1 MSDEKRFMDNK
12 NIEEVTPDML
22 ITEYL
27 NNTSELKDLDKISEA
42 YDTVD
47 RALFLSDVT
56 PEIADAIEHIIR
68 IYNVM
73 DKDLPIEERKPIKLF
88 INSNGGS
95 AIGCLEIIDA
105 INLSKTPV
113 YTINIGLAASAG
125 LDVFITGKKR
135 FCYPNATF
143 LFHEGS
149 TSLSSI
155 DAGKF
160 RNYSDWY
167 DRLLKRTK
175 DNLIKNTKVT
185 PELYKEKQ
193 NDDWW
198 FFAEEA
204 IEYGFCDEVLEEF
217 I

>member
-1 MSDEKRFMDNK
+1 MSDENRFMDDK

-42 YDTVD
+42 YDTID
-47 RALFLSDVT
+47 RVLFLSDVM
-56 PEIADAIEHIIR
+56 PETADAIEHVIR

-73 DKDLPIEERKPIKLF
+73 DKDLSIEERKPIKLF

-125 LDVFITGKKR
+125 LDIFITGKKR

-204 IEYGFCDEVLEEF
+204 IEYGFCDEILEEF

>member
-1 MSDEKRFMDNK
+1 MSDEKKFMDNK

-42 YDTVD
+42 YDTID

-73 DKDLPIEERKPIKLF
+73 DKDLPTEERKPIKLF

>member
-73 DKDLPIEERKPIKLF
+73 DKDIPTEERKPIKLF

>member
-1 MSDEKRFMDNK
+1 MSDEKRFMDDK

-47 RALFLSDVT
+47 RVLFLSDVL
-56 PEIADAIEHIIR
+56 PETADAIEHVIR

-125 LDVFITGKKR
+125 LDIFITGKKR

-204 IEYGFCDEVLEEF
+204 IEYGFCDEILEEF

>member
-1 MSDEKRFMDNK
+1 MSDDKNFMNDK
-12 NIEEVTPDML
+12 QISDVTPELL
-22 ITEYL
+22 IREYL
-27 NNTSELKDLDKISEA
+27 NNTSELKSLDDISEV
-42 YDTVD
+42 YDTID
-47 RALFLSDVT
+47 RSLFLSDIT
-56 PEIADAIEHIIR
+56 PEVADAIEHIIR

-204 IEYGFCDEVLEEF
+204 IEYGFCDEVLKEF

>member
-1 MSDEKRFMDNK
+1 MSDEKKFMDNK

-56 PEIADAIEHIIR
+56 PEVADAIEHIIR

-167 DRLLKRTK
+167 DKLLKRTK

>member
-1 MSDEKRFMDNK
+1 MDNK

-73 DKDLPIEERKPIKLF
+73 DKDLPIEKRKPIKLF